1 MKNLSKTG
9 CRGVMVW
16 RDTDRQTGGYT
27 DKTLA
32 IKQSIA
38 LALSKGL
45 VPLTTNISKKNLPS
59 FLDLHYY

>member
-9 CRGVMVW
+9 CRGVRVW

-45 VPLTTNISKKNLPS
+45 VHLTTNISKKNLPS